1 MDIDTFAKTR
11 CLMFLLSQENSIANQ
26 FLAELRDKNIQKD
39 RFKFRKNLER
49 LGELLAY
56 EISKKLTFLPAQVP
70 TPLGVADTNLLSQS
84 PVLVCVMRAG
94 LPFYQGFLHLFDSAE
109 SAFIGAF
116 RGKAN
121 EAHDFEIE
129 MHYTAVPDLNHKPL
143 IIIDPML
150 ATGKSM
156 VSAYQALLQY
166 GTPSVTHIAAV
177 IGSKAGVEY
186 VRSALPNAQLWL
198 ADLDTELNYKYYIVP
213 GLGDA
218 GDLAFGAKI

>member
-1 MDIDTFAKTR
+1 
-11 CLMFLLSQENSIANQ
+11 MFVLTQQNSVANH
-26 FLAELRDKNIQKD
+26 FLAELRDKNQQKD

-56 EISKKLTFLPAQVP
+56 EISKTFIFAPTQVH
-70 TPLGVADTNLLSQS
+70 TPLGIAETNFMVQN
-84 PVLVCVMRAG
+84 PVLACVMRAG
-94 LPFYQGFLHLFDSAE
+94 LPFYQGFLHIFDHAE

-121 EAHDFEIE
+121 EMHDFEIE
-129 MHYTAVPDLNHKPL
+129 MHYTAIPDLNHKPL

-150 ATGKSM
+150 ATGKSI
-156 VSAYQALLQY
+156 VSTYHALLKY
-166 GTPSVTHIAAV
+166 GIPSVTHIAAT

-186 VRSALPNAQLWL
+186 VTSELPHAQLWL
-198 ADLDTELNYKYYIVP
+198 ANVDEELNYKYYIIP

-218 GDLAFGAKI
+218 GDLAFGEKL